1 MDGDSNLM
9 DANFVEAKFMA
20 SERVAKFMASERD
33 ANFMALERDANCMA
47 SEKFPALQFHS
58 FQTSAN
64 TKSPTK
70 YPAINGKR
78 LEVVSVSGLLQWTN
92 PVAI

>member
-9 DANFVEAKFMA
+9 DANFVEAN
-20 SERVAKFMASERD
+20 FMASERD

-58 FQTSAN
+58 FQISAN
-64 TKSPTK
+64 TESPT
-70 YPAINGKR
+70 INCKR